1 MNQKLISYFSG
12 RSKIFII
19 SAVAVSVILNDLLNI
34 AADKLEI
41 PLFLDTTFT
50 AVAAALFGIIPGIL
64 TGLFTNLF
72 QEVLR
77 GFTLT
82 HYPFAVVNM
91 ATGLLVAVL
100 VNKGY
105 FNTLSGLFLV
115 IIYTTLLNAIL
126 GALIV
131 TFVFGGISN
140 EEVDYIVKVVL
151 MTGKSIFSSAFLGR
165 IFVNLVD
172 KGIAIITAYIF
183 YVQFAHQNEALAPE

>member
-1 MNQKLISYFSG
+1 MNQKLFSYFTG
-12 RSKIFII
+12 RSKIILI
-19 SAVAVSVILNDLLNI
+19 SAVAISVVLNDLLNI
-34 AADKLEI
+34 TVDKLGI

-50 AVAAALFGIIPGIL
+50 VVTAALFGIIPGIL

-151 MTGKSIFSSAFLGR
+151 MTGKSIFSSAFLAR

-183 YVQFAHQNEALAPE
+183 YIQIAHQNEALAQE